1 MLRSP
6 SPMTQIKFNRFA
18 VYVGGLTPSM
28 CASMKA
34 SVSLVEL
41 AVFVLGDL
49 PKFSG
54 ANSFDDRWY
63 WP

>member
-1 MLRSP
+1 VRLDEG
-6 SPMTQIKFNRFA
+6 KRF
-18 VYVGGLTPSM
+18 
-28 CASMKA
+28 
-34 SVSLVEL
+34 VSQL